1 MRKTRL
7 ENLLAFTK
15 ILDAFRLVERVIYVN
30 GADRMEN
37 DSEHSYNL
45 AMLAWY
51 IADAEA
57 LDMDRDLILRYALV
71 HDIAE
76 VYAGDTYIYSTDAS
90 LLESKGERERAALDR
105 IAREFPDFPD
115 LVALAHRYERR
126 EDRESRF
133 IYALD
138 KVQPVLHIL
147 LDNRAIWK
155 EKGITLERLL
165 ESKRD
170 KIALSPEIE
179 PYFDELVSLLTQEE
193 GRLFVEKK

>member
-1 MRKTRL
+1 MPSKLDRILK
-7 ENLLAFTK
+7 FTGM
-15 ILDAFRLVERVIYVN
+15 LDAFRLVERVIYVN